1 MITNITISFNKQDVI
16 YSMQIPEADDNIPY
30 NLADVFAELI
40 RQTNAN
46 EEIVIEQLI
55 SEFGYNKKG

>member
-1 MITNITISFNKQDVI
+1 MITDITITFNNHSII

-55 SEFGYNKKG
+55 SEFDYNKKE

>member
-1 MITNITISFNKQDVI
+1 MITDITITFNNHSII

-55 SEFGYNKKG
+55 SEFDYNKKG